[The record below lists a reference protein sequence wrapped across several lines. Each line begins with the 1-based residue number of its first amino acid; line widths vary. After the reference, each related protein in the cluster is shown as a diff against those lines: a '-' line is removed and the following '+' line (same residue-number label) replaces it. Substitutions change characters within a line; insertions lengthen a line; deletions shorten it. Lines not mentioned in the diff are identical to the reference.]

1 MSSEFERLEASVA
14 SVREVSDFKPR
25 VGVVLG
31 SGLGGF
37 AERIDVV
44 ANVPYE
50 RIAGLS
56 TSTVEGHA
64 GRLLLGHVAGVPIVA
79 MDGRV
84 HLYEGYSPADV
95 VAPVRLLGLLGAKT
109 LILTNAAGGVASAL
123 EPGDLMLITDHIATL
138 VPSPLAGPH
147 EPELGSRFSDMSDVY
162 APRLREI
169 VHEAAR
175 GLDIELKE
183 GVYLQMPGPAYET
196 PAEVRMAAT
205 LGADA
210 VGMST
215 AIEAVAAHAMGF
227 EVAGISCI
235 TNKAAG
241 LSPTPLSHEEVQS
254 VAARVST
261 AFAALLANLI
271 ARLGASP
278 HPEAQMARLQS
289 PEPS

>member
-1 MSSEFERLEASVA
+1 MGTELGRLREAVA
-14 SVREVSDFKPR
+14 SVREALPADLVPR
-25 VGVVLG
+25 VGLALG

-37 AERIDVV
+37 AERIDVT
-44 ANVPYE
+44 ARVPYG
-50 RIAGLS
+50 RIAGFPVS
-56 TSTVEGHA
+56 SVEGHA
-64 GRLLLGHVAGVPIVA
+64 GRLLFGTLAGVPLVA

-84 HLYEGYSPADV
+84 HLYEGYAPANV
-95 VAPVRLLGLLGAKT
+95 VAPVRLLGLLGAKAI
-109 LILTNAAGGVASAL
+109 ILTNAAGGVAPAL

-147 EPELGSRFSDMSDVY
+147 EPELGPRFPDMSEVY
-162 APRLREI
+162 SPRLRALA
-169 VHEAAR
+169 HDAAR
-175 GLDIELKE
+175 EVGVALKE

-215 AIEAVAAHAMGF
+215 AIEAVAAHAMGL

-241 LSPTPLSHEEVQS
+241 LSPAPLSHEEVQAM
-254 VAARVST
+254 AARASKD
-261 AFAALLANLI
+261 FAALLANLI
-271 ARLGASP
+271 ARLGAPPRAASP
-278 HPEAQMARLQS
+278 S
-289 PEPS
+289 